1 MLHNANMHEMRA
13 NLQEAGVSFTA
24 YNGKEF
30 MVAPCVALVP
40 GLLKG
45 EMVALEEVRASY
57 QDWRDIP
64 VVINHPYNAQGKAIS
79 AIDPTIIAERGVGHI
94 AHVSMDDDR
103 LKFNVW
109 IDVAKAT
116 ELGGDARKAMDMV
129 RNGEPLEVSTGYYA
143 VSRDKRGIH
152 NGEIYSA
159 IQEQIV
165 PDHLALLPNGIGAC
179 SWAHGCGMPRVNE
192 DHRVE
197 DETTILKSIVTGIK
211 KLLQNGVDEEQIA
224 VAPSQTAS
232 TTPVVANCSCGRLL
246 SQEDDP
252 PAQDLAP
259 GPQVDEDEEEE
270 TEAKTEEVEMAEEVT
285 VNVDTLKT
293 FLAANSVTESDV
305 LQALETRKTL
315 RQELLTVIRDNI
327 SLSDHDLGGMSDSVL
342 KALADVCQKTAEVS
356 GPQGEGQTALYAGRG
371 LPDRG
376 ALAANGPVG
385 VPERPTRT
393 IRQIG

>member
-30 MVAPCVALVP
+30 MVAPCIALVP

-45 EMVALEEVRASY
+45 EMVTLEEVRASY

-79 AIDPTIIAERGVGHI
+79 AIDPNIIAERGVGHI

-109 IDVAKAT
+109 IDVAKSM

-129 RNGEPLEVSTGYYA
+129 KNGEPLEVSTGYFA

-179 SWAHGCGMPRVNE
+179 SWVHGCGMPRVNE

-224 VAPSQTAS
+224 VALVPPP

-246 SQEDDP
+246 SQEEGL
-252 PAQDLAP
+252 PAQALPP
-259 GPQVDEDEEEE
+259 GPQVAQDEEEE
-270 TEAKTEEVEMAEEVT
+270 TEAKTEEVEMPEEVT

-293 FLAANSVTESDV
+293 FLTANSVTESDV

-315 RQELLTVIRDNI
+315 RQELATLIRDNT

-342 KALADVCQKTAEVS
+342 KALADVCQKTAQISE
-356 GPQGEGQTALYAGRG
+356 PQGESQTALYVGRG